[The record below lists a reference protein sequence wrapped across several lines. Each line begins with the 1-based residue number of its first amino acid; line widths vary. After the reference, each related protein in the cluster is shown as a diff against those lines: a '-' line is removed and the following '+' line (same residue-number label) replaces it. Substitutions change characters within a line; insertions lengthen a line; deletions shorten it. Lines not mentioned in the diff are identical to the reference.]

1 MLTKQCP
8 CYTFSDVTDEM
19 ADSRVLLEVW
29 DWDRYTAN
37 DFIGGFSIRV
47 GEIVQSCQEVES
59 LESWYKLLDE
69 KQMKTKFERILADED
84 AQKVPR
90 AVVYQARPSL
100 TLQESERRSSRC
112 YLVFIVHSL
121 FNLQP

>member
-1 MLTKQCP
+1 MLTKQSP
-8 CYTFSDVTDEM
+8 CCTFSDVTDEM

-84 AQKVPR
+84 AQKVPS
-90 AVVYQARPSL
+90 AVMRVTGAYRVL
-100 TLQESERRSSRC
+100 RGICLL
-112 YLVFIVHSL
+112 LVI
-121 FNLQP
+121 